1 MNPIET
7 HHLEESLT
15 AVKPAKVSPTSAAS
29 TSAQDD
35 EGHQQ
40 EQEEY
45 RAAGI
50 LLDTTLNS
58 TSTTLRNTRNIA
70 TTYHGDGNL
79 PISPISALAPAAGL
93 DDLNISENDVL
104 FGRGGGTNRHIG
116 NVYFR
121 ELVSEYQPA
130 YIQARKRDKTMIA
143 KTIVAQV
150 RNRNGRFL
158 RKQEN
163 GNWVDVGDKKAAE
176 KTSQALREGLSG
188 RMREIVKEGG
198 VGLQKLKKIGFS
210 LYEDNITRE
219 DVQRRLKC
227 GHDNEKASP
236 CFIRTNVSNEMEN
249 DEDTRKQESL

>member
-50 LLDTTLNS
+50 LLDTTPNS
-58 TSTTLRNTRNIA
+58 TSSTFRNTRNIA
-70 TTYHGDGNL
+70 TAYHGDGNL
-79 PISPISALAPAAGL
+79 PISPISALAPTAAGP

-116 NVYFR
+116 NVFFR
-121 ELVSEYQPA
+121 DLVSEYQPA
-130 YIQARKRDKTMIA
+130 YVQARKRDKTMIA

-158 RKQEN
+158 RKGEN

-219 DVQRRLKC
+219 DVERRLKC
-227 GHDNEKASP
+227 EEHSSP
-236 CFIRTNVSNEMEN
+236 FIRSNVSNETEN
-249 DEDTRKQESL
+249 DDDTRKQESL